1 MIKYITYFVLAG
13 ILTSCYFFKKKEEI
27 SSNPTE
33 GKPVARVFNN
43 FLYEKDLEGLFSQS
57 LTADDSLLLRKRYI
71 NSWVKKQVLLMKA
84 ESNILSLKQIEDKVN
99 KYRYDLI
106 LFEYQRK
113 YLDENLDNTVS
124 EEEIQQYYE
133 NNKKDFELKK
143 NIVKCEVARLHKN
156 TPKLDKNI
164 KLFKSTKSKD
174 QQKFK
179 EYVMQYSDYYKFED
193 DVWYDFNEVVSNTP
207 FVNYQNQIQF
217 LKKNKFAQETDSLY
231 VYFIKIID
239 YKINDEISPL
249 EFVKDRI
256 ADIIINKRKVELI
269 QKLEEGVVEIAQE
282 NNDFEIF

>member
-43 FLYEKDLEGLFSQS
+43 FLYEKDLEGLFSQN